1 MDLDAAQAQMGYG
14 FQLAVV
20 TDKLVELAADPVGMA
35 GGTPCLLVALVDEGL
50 ATLLLLFG
58 GERHIDQFGIA
69 QQEIARGESKE
80 DQRWQGSAYLEGR
93 ANEQPVGKYYCR
105 GPYRCRW

>member
-1 MDLDAAQAQMGYG
+1 MRKRGIAGAIPAAPNSTSVLFVFG
-14 FQLAVV
+14 FRLAVV

-58 GERHIDQFGIA
+58 GERHIDRFSIA
-69 QQEIARGESKE
+69 QQEIARGESEEAE
-80 DQRWQGSAYLEGR
+80 DCQGSAYLES
-93 ANEQPVGKYYCR
+93 
-105 GPYRCRW
+105 